1 MKKKVIL
8 CPNPYRDSELKV
20 AKDAKAILEGIG
32 FETVVCL
39 PFHRDGYGDELG
51 VPVRQLQ
58 QEIRDS
64 WEKLATAQ
72 SETEDFIQRSRDLCA
87 QQLAFLDSLP
97 ERNAP
102 EQEDQEPEN
111 EAVTLPAP
119 EENAVP
125 VADAEPVPQEEAPQP
140 ESAAEPEPQPE
151 FQEKKEEESPFPLD
165 FKLNLEDLQFG
176 RNYNGGD
183 RR

>member
-1 MKKKVIL
+1 MTDRLAFVCEL
-8 CPNPYRDSELKV
+8 RNECTDHSADS
-20 AKDAKAILEGIG
+20 AASYP
-32 FETVVCL
+32 CL
-39 PFHRDGYGDELG
+39 YGSPSAG
-51 VPVRQLQ
+51 CNRSQ
-58 QEIRDS
+58 
-64 WEKLATAQ
+64 K
-72 SETEDFIQRSRDLCA
+72 SRDLCA
-87 QQLAFLDSLP
+87 QQLAFLDSLT

-151 FQEKKEEESPFPLD
+151 FQEQKEEESPFPLD

>member
-58 QEIRDS
+58 QEIKSADLMIAFGGDGTILH
-64 WEKLATAQ
+64 LAKTVAMNGTAQ
-72 SETEDFIQRSRDLCA
+72 RAGAGHQSGQPGLHVGAGGQRA
-87 QQLAFLDSLP
+87 G
-97 ERNAP
+97 AP
-102 EQEDQEPEN
+102 
-111 EAVTLPAP
+111 A
-119 EENAVP
+119 
-125 VADAEPVPQEEAPQP
+125 
-140 ESAAEPEPQPE
+140 
-151 FQEKKEEESPFPLD
+151 
-165 FKLNLEDLQFG
+165 
-176 RNYNGGD
+176 
-183 RR
+183 

>member
-58 QEIRDS
+58 QMVPQQPE
-64 WEKLATAQ
+64 L
-72 SETEDFIQRSRDLCA
+72 RSR
-87 QQLAFLDSLP
+87 SSP
-97 ERNAP
+97 
-102 EQEDQEPEN
+102 
-111 EAVTLPAP
+111 PAL
-119 EENAVP
+119 
-125 VADAEPVPQEEAPQP
+125 
-140 ESAAEPEPQPE
+140 
-151 FQEKKEEESPFPLD
+151 LD
-165 FKLNLEDLQFG
+165 FLRCSVFRSMLHSAS
-176 RNYNGGD
+176 
-183 RR
+183 